1 LTQAE
6 RTTMAWTRTSFA
18 FLANG
23 ALLTIKNLHT
33 GDGLARLIPALLAAG
48 AATFTYFIALQ
59 RQRTLEQRPLPARIN
74 PRRQVYAIGV
84 VTMVLIVVTLVAQL
98 S

>member
-1 LTQAE
+1 
-6 RTTMAWTRTSFA
+6 MAWTRTSFA

-23 ALLTIKNLHT
+23 ALLTVRNLHS
-33 GDGLARLIPALLAAG
+33 GEGPGRLIPAVLAAC
-48 AATFTYFIALQ
+48 AASFTYLVALR
-59 RQRTLEQRPLPARIN
+59 RQRTLEQRPLPARIS

-84 VTMVLIVVTLVAQL
+84 VTMVVILVTLVAQL